1 MRKRRDRRGG
11 GSPFL
16 SFWNCLQSMSL
27 GDLCPSDPSGASG
40 EGHYPSC
47 SLPGTTKGILGI
59 LEGETLVSLI

>member
-1 MRKRRDRRGG
+1 
-11 GSPFL
+11 
-16 SFWNCLQSMSL
+16 MSL

-47 SLPGTTKGILGI
+47 SLPGTTKGMLGI